1 MRRRADASEPAELVL
16 SNTSS
21 SGGGVFHP
29 AVTSDGSYLLFTH
42 NLEELGTELHRIPLG
57 GDLPLDLANAER
69 LTEADEPVYDPDS
82 SPDDQYV
89 VYRVGESILVSSIDG
104 QGEVEI
110 TTDGREPIWSPDG
123 AWIYFLR
130 DDQEIYRVA
139 VTTEPVFSLL
149 GTVERVFQTQ
159 THLHFDIASDG
170 SVLAAM
176 PESASQEDESKVWVV
191 LNLADEAERIAPRN
205 P

>member
-1 MRRRADASEPAELVL
+1 M
-16 SNTSS
+16 
-21 SGGGVFHP
+21 
-29 AVTSDGSYLLFTH
+29 
-42 NLEELGTELHRIPLG
+42 
-57 GDLPLDLANAER
+57 
-69 LTEADEPVYDPDS
+69 
-82 SPDDQYV
+82 
-89 VYRVGESILVSSIDG
+89 VYRAGESVLVSSIDG

-149 GTVERVFQTQ
+149 GTVESVFQTQ
-159 THLHFDIASDG
+159 THLHYDIASDG
-170 SVLAAM
+170 SLLVAM
-176 PESASQEDESKVWVV
+176 PESSSQQDGSKIWVV